1 MKYRV
6 QPNDREKTMRESD
19 FIVSKTD
26 LQGRIAYGNRIFI
39 EFSGYTEAEPPGA
52 QHDIIRHPDMP
63 CGVFK
68 FLRDT
73 LQAEK
78 LGRPACAA
86 CFPTR
91 WSEPSGRSNR

>member
-26 LQGRIAYGNRIFI
+26 LKGRITYGNRIFI
-39 EFSGYTEAEPPGA
+39 EFSGYTEAELPGA
-52 QHDIIRHPDMP
+52 QHNIIRHPDMP
-63 CGVFK
+63 RGVFK
-68 FLRDT
+68 FLWDT

-78 LGRPACAA
+78 LSRPACPARWQA
-86 CFPTR
+86 CR
-91 WSEPSGRSNR
+91 